1 MRLSKRIDAGQV
13 YVNCFSSGDSP
24 SILFGGFKK
33 SGYGREKGAAALHT
47 STQLKNIAFPVDDK
61 LTWMWRRAMSAE
73 YEFGQVITAMITP
86 FTPAGELYIDGARA
100 LARWLTE
107 ATRSDGLVVN
117 GTTGESATTSD
128 EEKTALL
135 KAIVDA
141 VDPRVRVIAGVGS
154 SDTRH
159 SVELAQRAEA
169 AGAHALLV
177 VAPYYLRP
185 SQEGLLRHFR
195 AVADAT
201 SLPVM
206 LYDVPRR
213 TGVAIESATLVRAAE
228 HERIR
233 AVKDAKGDLG
243 SSSWVM
249 RESTLQYYSGDDALN
264 LPLLSIGAAGFVS
277 VVSHVAGDQLRVMLQ
292 AYRSGDVGR
301 ARDLHNR
308 LLPIYQGLFRAPAAA
323 LTKAA
328 LDIRGFPAGPVR
340 SPLVNAS
347 AAERE
352 TLRADMEAAG
362 VLRLTVPA

>member
-1 MRLSKRIDAGQV
+1 
-13 YVNCFSSGDSP
+13 
-24 SILFGGFKK
+24 
-33 SGYGREKGAAALHT
+33 
-47 STQLKNIAFPVDDK
+47 
-61 LTWMWRRAMSAE
+61 MSAE
-73 YEFGQVITAMITP
+73 YEFGQIITAMITP
-86 FTPAGELYIDGARA
+86 FTPDGELYLKGARA

-128 EEKTALL
+128 DEKTDLL
-135 KAIVDA
+135 RAVVDA
-141 VDPRVRVIAGVGS
+141 VEPGVRVIAGVGS

-159 SVELAQRAEA
+159 SIELARRAEA
-169 AGAHALLV
+169 AGAHGLLV

-201 SLPVM
+201 PLPVM
-206 LYDVPRR
+206 LYDAPKR
-213 TGVAIESATLVRAAE
+213 TGVAIEPATLVQAAE
-228 HERIR
+228 HARIR
-233 AVKDAKGDLG
+233 AVQDAKGDLE

-249 RESTLQYYSGDDALN
+249 HRSALQYFSGDDVLN
-264 LPLLSIGAAGFVS
+264 LPLLSIGAVGLVS
-277 VVSHVAGDQLRVMLQ
+277 VAAHIAGEKVRLMLQ

-301 ARDLHNR
+301 ARDVHNR
-308 LLPIYQGLFRAPAAA
+308 LMPIYQGLFRAPAAV

-347 AAERE
+347 RAERE
-352 TLRADMEAAG
+352 RLHADMEAAG
-362 VLRLTVPA
+362 VLRLAEVAV